1 MCNRTQAAYDA
12 CDNGFNTL
20 RKHAGGC
27 WCASVVHA
35 PRCAIAV
42 QAAAAPQ
49 CEYARSSPQ
58 TCLILPRVCSYLHAR
73 LIQPGTHAWLQ
84 AVCRHAAGLVI
95 STGIPAWLQAVR
107 RHVAGL
113 VIGHWHPAWL
123 QAVWRHAAGLV
134 IGTGIPAWLQAVQRH
149 VAGLLIGTSIPA
161 CLQAVWRHVAGLV
174 IGHWHPLMSA
184 SSPNTAMRST
194 NRLRPRHISPSGQRN
209 HPAYAPPHA
218 I

>member
-1 MCNRTQAAYDA
+1 MCLRPQAAYDA

-58 TCLILPRVCSYLHAR
+58 SCLILPRVCSYLHAR
-73 LIQPGTHAWLQ
+73 LIQPSTHAWLQ
-84 AVCRHAAGLVI
+84 V
-95 STGIPAWLQAVR
+95 
-107 RHVAGL
+107 
-113 VIGHWHPAWL
+113 
-123 QAVWRHAAGLV
+123 VWRHAARLV
-134 IGTGIPAWLQAVQRH
+134 IGTGIPAWLQVVQRH
-149 VAGLLIGTSIPA
+149 VAGLLIGTGIPA
-161 CLQAVWRHVAGLV
+161 CLQAVRRHVAGLV

-184 SSPNTAMRST
+184 SSPNMAMRST
-194 NRLRPRHISPSGQRN
+194 NRLRPHGTFPRQASGIIRHMRRPTPYERAKGPGRR
-209 HPAYAPPHA
+209 
-218 I
+218 

>member
-1 MCNRTQAAYDA
+1 MCLRPQAAYDA

-27 WCASVVHA
+27 GRASVVHA

-42 QAAAAPQ
+42 QAVAAPQ

-84 AVCRHAAGLVI
+84 VVQRHVASLVI
-95 STGIPAWLQAVR
+95 GIGIPACLQAVR

-113 VIGHWHPAWL
+113 VIGHWHPRMAASSLSSRGPPGDWH
-123 QAVWRHAAGLV
+123 RHPRMAASSSASRSRSAYWHWHP
-134 IGTGIPAWLQAVQRH
+134 TCRQTVQRH
-149 VAGLLIGTSIPA
+149 A
-161 CLQAVWRHVAGLV
+161 AGLV
-174 IGHWHPLMSA
+174 IGHWHPRMSA
-184 SSPNTAMRST
+184 SSPNIAMRSN
-194 NRLRPRHISPSGQRN
+194 NRLRPRHISPSGQQN

>member
-1 MCNRTQAAYDA
+1 MSAKNALRASNTAIRRGARRQTISRMNRLARRQCAGQPSLTGTPEPEMRAMCLRPQAAYDA

-27 WCASVVHA
+27 GRASVVHA

-84 AVCRHAAGLVI
+84 AVCRHAA
-95 STGIPAWLQAVR
+95 R
-107 RHVAGL
+107 
-113 VIGHWHPAWL
+113 
-123 QAVWRHAAGLV
+123 LV
-134 IGTGIPAWLQAVQRH
+134 IGTGIPACR
-149 VAGLLIGTSIPA
+149 
-161 CLQAVWRHVAGLV
+161 QAVWRHVAGLV
-174 IGHWHPLMSA
+174 IGHWHPACLQA
-184 SSPNTAMRST
+184 V
-194 NRLRPRHISPSGQRN
+194 LIWQC
-209 HPAYAPPHA
+209 APPINCAHGTFPRQA
-218 I
+218 SGIIRHMRRPTPYERAKGPGRR